1 MLATW
6 ADDSLSSLYS
16 GDLSLVWRLVYSL
29 IDVQS
34 SLAAD
39 WEPNEERI
47 VLVLRREG
55 VDEVMLDGS
64 SGWNGALFPF
74 GKRCCM

>member
-6 ADDSLSSLYS
+6 ADGSLSSLYS
-16 GDLSLVWRLVYSL
+16 SDLSLVWQLVYSL
-29 IDVQS
+29 IDVQL

-55 VDEVMLDGS
+55 VDEVMLNGS
-64 SGWNGALFPF
+64 SG
-74 GKRCCM
+74 